1 MRFAPFLLSMAL
13 LGIPGYLGAAKP
25 RRQVASPA
33 HAVKRGETAAKIAK
47 AHGLTLDQLADL
59 NPRVNL
65 SKLSVG
71 CRLAVAGR
79 PEPVVARKAPQA
91 APPVAAPEPAAAE
104 ARMPVSPLPLIPA
117 KKPSALVH
125 LERLIP
131 TSLKLFPASKYPWT
145 PWKSF

>member
-1 MRFAPFLLSMAL
+1 MRIAPILLSLTL
-13 LGIPGYLGAAKP
+13 LGIPGHLEGAKP
-25 RRQVASPA
+25 RRKAASPV
-33 HAVKRGETAAKIAK
+33 HPVKRGETAAKIAK

-71 CRLAVAGR
+71 CRLTVAGR
-79 PEPVVARKAPQA
+79 PEPVVVRKAPQA
-91 APPVAAPEPAAAE
+91 IPPAAAPEPAVAE
-104 ARMPVSPLPLIPA
+104 ARTPVSPLPIIPA